1 MGVALQ
7 TVIPKMIH
15 KKITAFFEL
24 IKPLVEFK
32 VRRRSHSRCLLCVQ
46 SRFDFWTYQSNQH
59 KKRKTKNSRYKDV
72 YFTPV

>member
-1 MGVALQ
+1 MQKDLTVSCMGVALQ

-32 VRRRSHSRCLLCVQ
+32 VNPDSNCLHSLVFKLNVIVRCDRTSSVSL
-46 SRFDFWTYQSNQH
+46 
-59 KKRKTKNSRYKDV
+59 
-72 YFTPV
+72 

>member
-1 MGVALQ
+1 MKKGLVFSTFPLRIPLLPLQKDLTVSCMGGALQ

-32 VRRRSHSRCLLCVQ
+32 VNHVVLFVLI
-46 SRFDFWTYQSNQH
+46 
-59 KKRKTKNSRYKDV
+59 
-72 YFTPV
+72 PVLTF

>member
-1 MGVALQ
+1 MQKDLTVSCMGVALQ

-32 VRRRSHSRCLLCVQ
+32 VNPDSNCLHSLVFKLNRML
-46 SRFDFWTYQSNQH
+46 F
-59 KKRKTKNSRYKDV
+59 
-72 YFTPV
+72 

>member
-32 VRRRSHSRCLLCVQ
+32 VNQVIIRIGHLDTSDKAFLK
-46 SRFDFWTYQSNQH
+46 YQ
-59 KKRKTKNSRYKDV
+59 
-72 YFTPV
+72 PI

>member
-1 MGVALQ
+1 MFHFSQFFPLMSTVLSFIVLQKDLTVSCMGVALQ

-32 VRRRSHSRCLLCVQ
+32 VNPSSHFCTLL
-46 SRFDFWTYQSNQH
+46 R
-59 KKRKTKNSRYKDV
+59 
-72 YFTPV
+72 

>member
-1 MGVALQ
+1 MQKDLTVSCMGVALQ

-32 VRRRSHSRCLLCVQ
+32 VIPDSNCLHTLVLKLNVVM
-46 SRFDFWTYQSNQH
+46 RWYT
-59 KKRKTKNSRYKDV
+59 
-72 YFTPV
+72 

>member
-1 MGVALQ
+1 MFPYLPFQKDLTVSCMGVALQ

-32 VRRRSHSRCLLCVQ
+32 VNQVIIRIGHLDTSDKAFLK
-46 SRFDFWTYQSNQH
+46 YQ
-59 KKRKTKNSRYKDV
+59 
-72 YFTPV
+72 PI